1 MKTQFLKLSGIAMA
15 SLITVSALAGTTDP
29 VKKLKPAKSGFIK
42 QGVWRG
48 VFKVSEFEVP
58 FNFEIKGKDA
68 EHATF
73 TLLNG
78 TRRDDFHVKKLGAD
92 SLFIKMNTYDAALV
106 AKIEDDGSISGEYRS
121 LVPGLRGNALPFT
134 AEQGKSY
141 RFVEPGKD
149 VAPAADLTGKWEFKG
164 FSKEAVPNKVA
175 ILKQKGNKLTGVV
188 MQVTGDSRELEGT
201 VQGNEFVLSG
211 FTGPSPKI
219 YRGKINDDGTLS
231 GEISQGIYDNL
242 KFTGVK
248 DPNAELPDPYKLTF
262 LKEGYKKL
270 DFTFP
275 DLTGKSV
282 SLTDDKYKGKVVIV
296 ELVGTWCPNC
306 TDQTVFLSPWYN
318 KNKQRGVEAIAIG
331 FEQKDDLE
339 YGKYTLGKLRDKYD
353 IQYDILFGG
362 LADKRLVADKLP
374 ALNKFIAYPTTI
386 IIDRKGEVR
395 EIYTGYTG
403 KVTGKY
409 YEEYEQKFNKLL
421 DQLIAEPV
429 PASTT
434 VSGTQAGR

>member
-1 MKTQFLKLSGIAMA
+1 MNSKLVKLSGLAMA
-15 SLITVSALAGTTDP
+15 GLITVSSFGAEKRLIKKPKP
-29 VKKLKPAKSGFIK
+29 VFIK

-58 FNFEIKGKDA
+58 FNFEVKGKDA
-68 EHATF
+68 ASATF

-78 TRRDDFHVKKLGAD
+78 TRRDDFHVKQIASD
-92 SLFIKMNTYDAALV
+92 SIFIKMNTYDAALV
-106 AKIEDDGSISGEYRS
+106 AKIESDGTLSGEYRS

-134 AEQGKSY
+134 AEQGKTF
-141 RFVEPGKD
+141 RFVAPGKD
-149 VAPAADLTGKWEFKG
+149 IAPTVDLTGKWELKG

-175 ILKQKGNKLTGVV
+175 ILKQKGNKLTGVIL
-188 MQVTGDSRELEGT
+188 QVTGDSRELEGT

-219 YRGKINDDGTLS
+219 YRGKINEDGTLS

-242 KFTGVK
+242 KFTGIK

-275 DLTGKSV
+275 DLTGKQV

-306 TDQTVFLSPWYN
+306 TDQTIFLSPWFN

-353 IQYDILFGG
+353 IKYDILFGG

-386 IIDRKGEVR
+386 IIDRRGEVR

-403 KVTGKY
+403 QVTGKY

-421 DQLIAEPV
+421 DELIAEPV
-429 PASTT
+429 PSSTAA
-434 VSGTQAGR
+434 VSLGK

>member
-1 MKTQFLKLSGIAMA
+1 MKNYVQKIQLLTLA
-15 SLITVSALAGTTDP
+15 SLIATSAIASPTSDEAP
-29 VKKLKPAKSGFIK
+29 KREKKFIK
-42 QGVWRG
+42 EGVWRG
-48 VFKVSEFEVP
+48 VFKVAETEVP
-58 FNFEIKGKDA
+58 FNFELKGKDA

-78 TRRDDFHVKKLGAD
+78 TRRDDFHISYLGQD

-106 AKIEDDGSISGEYRS
+106 AKIETDGRISGEYRS
-121 LVPGLRGNALPFT
+121 LVPGLKGNSLPFT

-149 VAPAADLTGKWEFKG
+149 VAPTADLSGKWEFKG

-175 ILKQKGNKLTGVV
+175 ILKQQGNKLTGVIL
-188 MQVTGDSRELEGT
+188 QVTGDSRELEGT
-201 VQGNEFVLSG
+201 VQGNQFVLSG
-211 FTGPSPKI
+211 FSGPSPKI
-219 YRGKINDDGTLS
+219 YKGTINADGTLS

-248 DPNAELPDPYKLTF
+248 DVKAELPDPYKITA
-262 LKEGYKKL
+262 LKEGVKKL
-270 DFTFP
+270 AFTFP
-275 DLTGKSV
+275 DLNGKPV
-282 SLTDDKYKGKVVIV
+282 SLTDEKYKGKVVIV

-306 TDQTVFLSPWYN
+306 TDQTIFLSPWFN
-318 KNKQRGVEAIAIG
+318 KNAKRGVEAIAIG

-339 YGKYTLGKLRDKYD
+339 YGKYTLGKLRDKYN
-353 IQYDILFGG
+353 IKYDILFGG

-403 KVTGKY
+403 TVTGKY
-409 YEEYEQKFNKLL
+409 YDDYEKKFNKVL
-421 DQLIAEPV
+421 DELIAEPV
-429 PASTT
+429 PTAAEFAAEAK
-434 VSGTQAGR
+434 GK

>member
-1 MKTQFLKLSGIAMA
+1 MSNYFTRFQVLAVA
-15 SLITVSALAGTTDP
+15 SLISTSAFAAHKLDEKPNEA
-29 VKKLKPAKSGFIK
+29 KKFIK
-42 QGVWRG
+42 EGIWRG
-48 VFKVSEFEVP
+48 VFKVAETEVP
-58 FNFEIKGKDA
+58 FNFELKGKDA

-78 TRRDDFHVKKLGAD
+78 SRRDDFHISYLGQD

-106 AKIEDDGSISGEYRS
+106 AKIESDGRISGEYRS
-121 LVPGLRGNALPFT
+121 LVPGLKGNSLPFT
-134 AEQGKSY
+134 AEQGKTY

-149 VAPAADLTGKWEFKG
+149 VAPVADLTGKWEFKG

-175 ILKQKGNKLTGVV
+175 ILKQQGNKLTGVI

-201 VQGNEFVLSG
+201 VQGNQFVLSG
-211 FTGPSPKI
+211 FSGPSPKI
-219 YRGKINDDGTLS
+219 YKGTINEDGTIS

-248 DPNAELPDPYKLTF
+248 DVKAELPDPYKITS
-262 LKEGYKKL
+262 LKEGVKKL
-270 DFTFP
+270 AFTFP
-275 DLTGKSV
+275 DLTGKPV

-306 TDQTVFLSPWYN
+306 TDQTIFLSPWFN
-318 KNKQRGVEAIAIG
+318 KNAKRGVEAIAIG

-339 YGKYTLGKLRDKYD
+339 YGKYTLGKLRDKYN
-353 IQYDILFGG
+353 IKYDILFGG

-403 KVTGKY
+403 TVTGKY
-409 YEEYEQKFNKLL
+409 YDDYEKKFNKLL
-421 DQLIAEPV
+421 DELIAEPV
-429 PASTT
+429 PSASYFEA
-434 VSGTQAGR
+434 QATGK

>member
-1 MKTQFLKLSGIAMA
+1 MKSHVYKIQVL
-15 SLITVSALAGTTDP
+15 ALATLISSSSLALTKTTEDP
-29 VKKLKPAKSGFIK
+29 KAARKFIK
-42 QGVWRG
+42 EGIWRG
-48 VFKVSEFEVP
+48 VFKVSESEVP
-58 FNFEIKGKDA
+58 FNFELKGKDA
-68 EHATF
+68 ETATF

-78 TRRDDFHVKKLGAD
+78 SRRDDFHIQYLGKD

-106 AKIEDDGSISGEYRS
+106 AKIESDGKISGEYRS

-134 AEQGKSY
+134 AEQGKDY

-175 ILKQKGNKLTGVV
+175 ILKQVGNKLTGVV

-201 VQGNEFVLSG
+201 VQGNQFVLSG
-211 FTGPSPKI
+211 FSGPSPRI
-219 YRGKINDDGTLS
+219 YRGTINEDGTLS

-248 DPNAELPDPYKLTF
+248 DSKVELPDPYTLTS
-262 LKEGYKKL
+262 LKPGLKKL
-270 DFTFP
+270 AFTFP
-275 DLTGKSV
+275 DLNGKPV
-282 SLTDDKYKGKVVIV
+282 SLTDDKYQGKVVIV

-306 TDQTVFLSPWYN
+306 TDQTVFLSPWFN
-318 KNKQRGVEAIAIG
+318 KNKDRGVEAIAIG

-353 IQYDILFGG
+353 IKYDILFGG

-403 KVTGKY
+403 TVTGQY
-409 YEEYEQKFNKLL
+409 YSEYEKKFNKVLDELL
-421 DQLIAEPV
+421 AEPV
-429 PASTT
+429 PPATYFATQTAS
-434 VSGTQAGR
+434 R